1 MEEMTKQSQEYD
13 PFMIK
18 NILMST
24 ATDLQN
30 DPFTQGSGL
39 TNIET
44 ALKYV
49 HGDDGVF
56 IVYNDASY
64 LNIKKILDPSIEN
77 INSTIGFEE
86 FQLPM
91 NSFPMTS
98 WFAGQLLPGDR
109 TTTTFTIKNP
119 TNETLSVNV
128 KPETLS
134 LMTKT
139 QLNGKTITHQQNSLL
154 NETGTYTLLTHSTL
168 FGGESTTEPLTLAAK
183 FTNISSEIILQ
194 NKQIDIESTP
204 MPSLILKKTLSLLL
218 KQNLLKTLL

>member
-1 MEEMTKQSQEYD
+1 MEEMTKQSQDYD

-39 TNIET
+39 ANIET

-49 HGDDGVF
+49 HGDDDVF

-64 LNIKKILDPSIEN
+64 LNIKKIFDPSIEN
-77 INSTIGFEE
+77 VNSTIFEEFNIKKQLFDPSIENVNSTSIGFEE

-109 TTTTFTIKNP
+109 TTG
-119 TNETLSVNV
+119 L
-128 KPETLS
+128 
-134 LMTKT
+134 
-139 QLNGKTITHQQNSLL
+139 QD
-154 NETGTYTLLTHSTL
+154 
-168 FGGESTTEPLTLAAK
+168 
-183 FTNISSEIILQ
+183 IL
-194 NKQIDIESTP
+194 
-204 MPSLILKKTLSLLL
+204 
-218 KQNLLKTLL
+218 